1 MPLIQCKMKIIVW
14 IIYQVLQSVKHMRR
28 GSKTVLEMTKANDCQ
43 QTPEM
48 DLHSYLLLR
57 Q

>member
-14 IIYQVLQSVKHMRR
+14 IIYQVVQSVKHMRR
-28 GSKTVLEMTKANDCQ
+28 GGKKVLEMTKAKDCQ